1 MEQELI
7 GKPVSIVFPTVPSRE
22 TSDSGKQNYLFPLRP
37 DIKCVMFFYTFSW
50 LPLLG
55 WCCRL
60 RHFCPVTMHLYRPTH
75 ISAMSPDYPKEV
87 KKCNPPLQGPQITY
101 FLQYIHLLVSPTI
114 YPLVKKTRGLGVLLV
129 VSREPRPRPITTVG
143 GCVFVSNVGGQRGE
157 ILSLWL
163 EFKVREQRNKSR
175 NFFCGWPSQI
185 NAVTYNHNS
194 TSRACWEC
202 LTSHTCHGW
211 AGPRISNAMAN
222 NFSVP
227 CPEIIGNHLQ
237 QFFGFVKIHGNPPP
251 NLSKSYIFF
260 SWHRKT

>member
-1 MEQELI
+1 MVPLVWLKRLRTKASTLNPSMEQELI
-7 GKPVSIVFPTVPSRE
+7 AKPVSIVFPTVPSRE

-143 GCVFVSNVGGQRGE
+143 GCLAF
-157 ILSLWL
+157 L
-163 EFKVREQRNKSR
+163 
-175 NFFCGWPSQI
+175 C
-185 NAVTYNHNS
+185 
-194 TSRACWEC
+194 
-202 LTSHTCHGW
+202 
-211 AGPRISNAMAN
+211 
-222 NFSVP
+222 
-227 CPEIIGNHLQ
+227 
-237 QFFGFVKIHGNPPP
+237 
-251 NLSKSYIFF
+251 
-260 SWHRKT
+260 KT